1 MKPKY
6 RFFADRLTKQVLAI
20 ALIIMLFTMMM
31 TFIAA
36 YRAIR
41 GEIKGRYLNM
51 MNVVSGKVHMEVKD
65 IEIEAMNVLMSPTP
79 PKEGDLLKN
88 KLTQIYEEHKE
99 RADKLRDDK
108 LQEIDDAYARYTL
121 KQKEIKE
128 EENNIDYNKGF
139 RMY

>member
-65 IEIEAMNVLMSPTP
+65 IEIEAMNVLDEVERHLESPEAVMAALD
-79 PKEGDLLKN
+79 KELRLNNSAEAYRPHCRSRSWLLSD
-88 KLTQIYEEHKE
+88 Q
-99 RADKLRDDK
+99 RAYLIRSH
-108 LQEIDDAYARYTL
+108 LSHL
-121 KQKEIKE
+121 L
-128 EENNIDYNKGF
+128 
-139 RMY
+139 